1 MKTEKFQVF
10 SIPSPQSFGKGGCEA
25 EMQHAVMD

>member
-1 MKTEKFQVF
+1 MEKFQVL

-25 EMQHAVMD
+25 EVSHAVMD